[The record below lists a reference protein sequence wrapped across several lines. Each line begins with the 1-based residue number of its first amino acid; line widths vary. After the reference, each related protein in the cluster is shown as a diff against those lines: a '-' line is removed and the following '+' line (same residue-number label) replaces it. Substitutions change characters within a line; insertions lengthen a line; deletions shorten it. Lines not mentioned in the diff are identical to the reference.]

1 MTDDTNARVE
11 EIKTKGFTIIPDF
24 LSGERFDRIK
34 TAMGELAD
42 AASTGSNEFAGFETI
57 RVFNLVAKTRALDD
71 LIIDPRLLGIIEGVL
86 GKQFQLSITSII
98 KILPGETAQ
107 PLHRDD
113 GLWPVA
119 LPHPPLVVNTMFAMD
134 QFTPEVG
141 STTIVPESHNWPD
154 PVNPDQERESVTMS
168 PGSVLIWD
176 GSCWHGGGT
185 NTTED
190 GVRTGLNI
198 NYNLAW
204 LRQQENQYLAVPRS
218 MVLEL
223 PERLQH
229 LLGYRTT
236 HGIVGLVDAQDPL
249 KVLTDGVSDGS

>member
-1 MTDDTNARVE
+1 
-11 EIKTKGFTIIPDF
+11 
-24 LSGERFDRIK
+24 
-34 TAMGELAD
+34 
-42 AASTGSNEFAGFETI
+42 
-57 RVFNLVAKTRALDD
+57 
-71 LIIDPRLLGIIEGVL
+71 
-86 GKQFQLSITSII
+86 
-98 KILPGETAQ
+98 
-107 PLHRDD
+107 
-113 GLWPVA
+113 
-119 LPHPPLVVNTMFAMD
+119 MFAMD
-134 QFTPEVG
+134 PFTPEVG
-141 STTIVPESHNWPD
+141 STTIVPESHHWPD

-185 NTTED
+185 NSTKD

-249 KVLTDGVSDGS
+249 KALADMSGD